1 MDHYEFPTSGTTAK
15 FPTIGTLH
23 KGTITS
29 INERQA
35 RKFGT
40 DELDTWPNGDPKL
53 ELVIGILEDDSETYT
68 LYAKGQMRN
77 AIRNASQRIEVGGTL
92 AVKYVRDGEAK
103 KGLNAPKEYVA
114 QYQAPTQTPID
125 LAEDI
130 IHGGSTV
137 GVATDL
143 L

>member
-1 MDHYEFPTSGTTAK
+1 METYEFPTTGTTAK

-23 KGTITS
+23 KGTIVS
-29 INERQA
+29 LNERQA

-40 DELDTWPNGDPKL
+40 DELDTWPNGDPKM
-53 ELVIGILEDDSETYT
+53 ELVIGITEDDGETYT
-68 LYAKGQMRN
+68 LYAKGQMRH
-77 AIRNASQRIEVGGTL
+77 AIRNASQRLEIGATL

-114 QYQAPTQTPID
+114 QYQAPNPQPID
-125 LAEDI
+125 LASDI
-130 IHGGSTV
+130 IHGSSV
-137 GVATDL
+137 GVADDL